1 MPSKTSTDAS
11 RAALDEAL
19 AELDVTAEEHDANE
33 AKARRRWRNAVR
45 DLAGTP
51 VTRTD
56 EVEVEVDENGDGAP
70 SSAGPPSRKKR
81 KGPM

>member
-1 MPSKTSTDAS
+1 MPSKTSTDTS

-45 DLAGTP
+45 DLAGKP

-70 SSAGPPSRKKR
+70 SSEGPPSAKKR

>member
-1 MPSKTSTDAS
+1 
-11 RAALDEAL
+11 LDEAL

-45 DLAGTP
+45 DLAGKP

-70 SSAGPPSRKKR
+70 SSAGPPSAKKR

>member
-45 DLAGTP
+45 DLAGKP

-70 SSAGPPSRKKR
+70 SSAGPPSPKKR